1 MVAEMVDADLA
12 RHRGAH
18 GEIGVAAGPSWSRG
32 RRASS
37 AGSLMPVL
45 RQEFPQAE
53 IRDAAVDITDDAAV
67 TAVIAASRP
76 DALVHL
82 AAIAAPGDARDD
94 PAKAWQV
101 NLHGSLN
108 VGRAIMAEA
117 PGLHDAVRLERRRLR
132 RVVPRRVPRS
142 TRPPRS
148 PRSTPTARTKAAAD
162 LALGA
167 MAADG
172 LHVIRARPFNHT
184 GPGQSD
190 AFVVPAFAS
199 QVARIAAGLQDPVM
213 EVGALHPLRDFL
225 DVRDVCA
232 AYAAI
237 LARADTLAPG
247 TILNIASGQTQR
259 IGDILHALL
268 DTAGVTAEI
277 RTQPARLRATDIA
290 SASGDAALAHRLLDW
305 KPAIP
310 WQRTLDDV
318 LADWTA
324 RYGASVTQAGA

>member
-1 MVAEMVDADLA
+1 MSLRTILVT
-12 RHRGAH
+12 GAP
-18 GEIGVAAGPSWSRG
+18 GFVG
-32 RRASS
+32 RT
-37 AGSLMPVL
+37 LMPVL
-45 RQEFPQAE
+45 QQAFPQAE
-53 IRDAAVDITDDAAV
+53 IRDAAVDITDAAAV
-67 TAVIAASRP
+67 TAMIAAARP

-117 PGLHDAVRLERRRLR
+117 PDCTMLFVSSADAYGASFRGG
-132 RVVPRRVPRS
+132 
-142 TRPPRS
+142 
-148 PRSTPTARTKAAAD
+148 TPLDETAPLAPLNTYGATKAAAD

-172 LHVIRARPFNHT
+172 LRVIRARPFNHT
-184 GPGQSD
+184 GAGQSD

-237 LARADTLAPG
+237 LGRADTLAPG
-247 TILNIASGQTQR
+247 TILNIASGHARR
-259 IGDILHALL
+259 IGDILQALL
-268 DTAGVTAEI
+268 DAAGVTAEI

-290 SASGDAALAHRLLDW
+290 AACGDAALAHRLLDW
-305 KPAIP
+305 QPTIS
-310 WQRTLDDV
+310 WQRTIADV
-318 LADWTA
+318 LADWTE
-324 RYGASVTQAGA
+324 RYRANVTQAGA

>member
-1 MVAEMVDADLA
+1 VSLRTILVT
-12 RHRGAH
+12 G
-18 GEIGVAAGPSWSRG
+18 AAGFVG
-32 RRASS
+32 QA
-37 AGSLMPVL
+37 LMPVL
-45 RQEFPQAE
+45 RQTFPQAE
-53 IRDAAVDITDDAAV
+53 IRDAGVDITDAASV
-67 TAVIAASRP
+67 TAVIAATRP
-76 DALVHL
+76 DAIVHL
-82 AAIAAPGDARDD
+82 AAIAAPGDARAD

-108 VGRAIMAEA
+108 IGRAIMAEA
-117 PGLHDAVRLERRRLR
+117 PDCTMLFVSSADAYGASFRAGTPLDET
-132 RVVPRRVPRS
+132 VPLAPL
-142 TRPPRS
+142 T
-148 PRSTPTARTKAAAD
+148 TYGATKAAAD

-167 MAADG
+167 MAAEG
-172 LHVIRARPFNHT
+172 LRVIRARPFNHT
-184 GPGQSD
+184 GRGQSD
-190 AFVVPAFAS
+190 VFVVPAFAS

-247 TILNIASGQTQR
+247 TILNIASGQMQR
-259 IGDILHALL
+259 IGDILQALL
-268 DTAGVTAEI
+268 DAAGITAEI

-290 SASGDAALAHRLLDW
+290 AACGDAALAHRLLAW
-305 KPAIP
+305 QPSIP

-324 RYGASVTQAGA
+324 RHRASVTQAGA